1 MFRKI
6 LMLSTLF
13 LLLISCVERGKPVDK
28 KETKQTNKTS
38 KSKKIAHYTCPN
50 GHEGS
55 DKQGK
60 CNECQETL
68 VHNQAYH
75 GLNIPKT
82 GVQDPFNSNATNNK
96 APSPAQN
103 KYGDYHYT
111 CPNGHPGGS
120 GSAGKCVTC
129 DAKLEHNQ
137 NYHK

>member
-1 MFRKI
+1 
-6 LMLSTLF
+6 MLFFITT
-13 LLLISCVERGKPVDK
+13 SCVERGKPIDK
-28 KETKQTNKTS
+28 KETKQTNNKAG
-38 KSKKIAHYTCPN
+38 KSREIAHYICPN

-60 CNECQETL
+60 CNDCKATL
-68 VHNQAYH
+68 LHNQAYH

-82 GVQDPFNSNATNNK
+82 GVQDPFNSNATKNQ

-103 KYGDYHYT
+103 TYGDYHYI

-120 GSAGKCVTC
+120 GSAGKCATC

-137 NYHK
+137 NYHR